1 MCTTE
6 DILTTGGLYP
16 ERAQFAD
23 ERVQQNATTLAARV
37 TSLLQSFSG
46 TAQHGAKPRRL
57 TSGFRPDAVNAAT
70 PGAAKGSLHTLGLA
84 ADIED
89 DDRELAVFCLSDQK
103 LLEHIGL
110 WLENPQHTKVRRADG
125 TWAKW
130 VHVQARPP
138 ASGRRVFDP
147 GSTVPR

>member
-1 MCTTE
+1 MCSVD

-16 ERAQFAD
+16 ERATFAD
-23 ERVQQNATTLAARV
+23 AKITANATEMAKRV
-37 TSLLQSFSG
+37 TMLLQSFSG
-46 TAQHGAKPRRL
+46 TAPHGAKQRAL

-70 PGAAKGSLHTLGLA
+70 PGAAKGSLHKLALA

-89 DDRELAVFCLSDQK
+89 DDRELAVYCLSDQK

-110 WLENPQHTKVRRADG
+110 WLENPQHTKKRRADG
-125 TWAKW
+125 SWARW
-130 VHVQARPP
+130 VHVQMRPP
-138 ASGRRVFDP
+138 ASGKRVFDP